1 MLNNTTTPQKTGN
14 KCGHSPKNPRQF
26 RPPKDHRL
34 SPGFI
39 NKGTKL
45 FSNYFQDPRLFPT
58 LNAANG
64 SKRQQRSE
72 RREAI
77 CQLFGAMLH
86 YFDLST
92 AIIGVPSA
100 DGDMKGL
107 TMAFLAEKAEIGL
120 RRVERAMHDLK
131 AAGMAFVFPICEKL
145 DDTTYKG
152 YAALRTFNI
161 EVFVALGMDEWLGH
175 ERRRAVERNKER
187 VDKRQRKKDRKAMA
201 HVKMAMAAQ
210 HGPKKPQK
218 PQPAQPESNG
228 RKNRMTPIAEYFFA
242 ENKKNLRPD
251 SS

>member
-1 MLNNTTTPQKTGN
+1 MLNNTINPQKTGN
-14 KCGHSPKNPRQF
+14 KCGHSPDKPRQF

-39 NKGTKL
+39 NKGIKQ
-45 FSNYFQDPRLFPT
+45 FSNYNQNPRLFPT

-77 CQLFGAMLH
+77 CQLFGAMFH
-86 YFDLST
+86 YYDLT
-92 AIIGVPSA
+92 TGIIGVPSA

-107 TMAFLAEKAEIGL
+107 TMEFLAEKAEITL
-120 RRVERAMHDLK
+120 RRAERAMHDFK
-131 AAGMAFVFPICEKL
+131 AAGMAFVYPICEKL
-145 DDTTYKG
+145 DDMTYKG
-152 YAALRTFNI
+152 YAALRTINI

-187 VDKRQRKKDRKAMA
+187 LDKRKRKQERKNLA

-218 PQPAQPESNG
+218 PQPTQPESNG
-228 RKNRMTPIAEYFFA
+228 RKNRMTPVAEYFFA
-242 ENKKNLRPD
+242 VNKKNLNPD